1 MVIVLFC
8 FFKKRVKIW
17 LDSLCFVGE
26 EIIVGLFWYIVG
38 WESGLWKSFIG
49 FFCLRDYVVINFEWS
64 ECSFGYLR

>member
-1 MVIVLFC
+1 M
-8 FFKKRVKIW
+8 
-17 LDSLCFVGE
+17 DSLCFVGE